1 VARGFYNNRK
11 VDLFGPL
18 FRVRRALVQYLK
30 RIMCNLKNLGE
41 YAASRNSFL
50 KFVAIL
56 D

>member
-1 VARGFYNNRK
+1 
-11 VDLFGPL
+11 
-18 FRVRRALVQYLK
+18 
-30 RIMCNLKNLGE
+30 MCNLKNLGE